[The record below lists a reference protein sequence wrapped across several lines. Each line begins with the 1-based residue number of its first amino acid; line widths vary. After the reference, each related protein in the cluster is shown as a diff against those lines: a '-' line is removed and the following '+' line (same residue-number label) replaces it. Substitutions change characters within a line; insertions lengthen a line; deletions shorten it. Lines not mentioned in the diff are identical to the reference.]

1 MHLCGLRWFR
11 FTFYGCLLGLA
22 LLLPSQL
29 PAETK
34 PTLARTAL
42 VLDIKGPIG
51 PAISDYV
58 TRGLDV
64 ARVRGASLVIL
75 RMDTPGGL
83 DTSMREI
90 IQAILTSA
98 VPVATFVAPGGARAA
113 SAGTYILYASH
124 IAAMAPGTNLGAATP
139 VRIGGGRQPLPF
151 PKEKEKEEKKPPPNI
166 VPLKES
172 TLETTRAAAAEES
185 RDAMEAKILN
195 DAAAYIRS
203 LAELRGR
210 NVEWAEKAVREA
222 VSLAASEA
230 EAAKV
235 IDFVATDLSD
245 LLAKADGRTV
255 SVPGG
260 DRTLAS
266 AGLATETLEPDW
278 RTNLLAVITNPNV
291 AFILMLIGMY
301 GIIFEFINP
310 GSIYPGTIG
319 AISLIIGLYAM
330 HVLPVDYAGV
340 ALILLGIALM
350 VAEAFVPSFG
360 ILGLGGT
367 ASFLIGATLL
377 FDTDVPGLG
386 LSWPVI
392 IGTTA
397 VSAGLLAIVLAMAVR
412 AHRRPVVTGEEE
424 MIGIEGEVID
434 WTGRAGR
441 VLVHGESWQ
450 AEADRGFVPGDSV
463 KVIERRGLTLTVAST

>member
-1 MHLCGLRWFR
+1 MQFCRLRWFR
-11 FTFYGCLLGLA
+11 YTFYGCLLGFA

-34 PTLARTAL
+34 PEPQGTAL

-58 TRGLDV
+58 TRGLDA

-139 VRIGGGRQPLPF
+139 VKIGGGRQPLPF
-151 PKEKEKEEKKPPPNI
+151 PKEKEEEKKPLPNI
-166 VPLKES
+166 VPLA
-172 TLETTRAAAAEES
+172 LETTPTAAAEES
-185 RDAMEAKILN
+185 QDAMEEKILN

-222 VSLAASEA
+222 ASLAASEA
-230 EAAKV
+230 AAVNV
-235 IDFVATDLSD
+235 IDFVATDLHD

-255 SVPGG
+255 GVPGG
-260 DRTLAS
+260 EKTLSS
-266 AGLATETLEPDW
+266 AGLATKILEPDW

-330 HVLPVDYAGV
+330 HVLPVDYAGL

-350 VAEAFVPSFG
+350 VGEAFVPSFG

-397 VSAGLLAIVLAMAVR
+397 VSAGLLAVVLAMAVR
-412 AHRRPVVTGEEE
+412 AHRRPVATGEEE
-424 MIGIEGEVID
+424 MIGMKGEVTD
-434 WTGRAGR
+434 WDGIAGR
-441 VLVHGESWQ
+441 VLIHGENWL

-463 KVIERRGLTLTVAST
+463 KVIERRGLTLIVAST